1 MKTNGVR
8 AMKIKT
14 KQKERTAKKSFCVY
28 EAKRGPR
35 RITIDEEGEIEKGYI
50 DIIKRR
56 KKAFDQLADD

>member
-1 MKTNGVR
+1 
-8 AMKIKT
+8 MKIKT

-35 RITIDEEGEIEKGYI
+35 KITIDEEGKIEKGYI